1 MIKKPM
7 PAWEDVLS
15 AACRLQKILPD
26 AVLVGGTSAS
36 LYAKHRFSR
45 DADHVLTDLR
55 SRFDDVVAQL
65 ESVAG
70 WKTARLKK
78 PVLILGSL
86 DGIETGIRQLIRE
99 QPLETDVI
107 PTESGDLRVPTLNEI
122 LRIKGALILKRNA
135 TRDYVDFVALSSSM
149 DDERAWSALEPMDV
163 LYPQAN
169 GESPLA
175 QIARQLSSPQPYD
188 LDATNLAEYKGLTE
202 RWHQWSSIVGEA
214 RRIAGLIVMNLSST
228 PQQSSRC
235 SF

>member
-1 MIKKPM
+1 MTKKSM

-36 LYAKHRFSR
+36 LYAKHRLSR

-55 SRFDDVVAQL
+55 LRFDDVLAQL

-70 WKTARLKK
+70 WKTARVKK

-107 PTESGDLRVPTLNEI
+107 STESGNLRVPTLNEI

-149 DDERAWSALEPMDV
+149 NDERVWLALEPMDA
-163 LYPQAN
+163 LYPQAT
-169 GESPLA
+169 GESSLA
-175 QIARQLSSPQPYD
+175 QIARQLSSPRPYD
-188 LDATNLAEYKGLTE
+188 LETTTLAEYKGLAE
-202 RWHQWSSIVGEA
+202 RWHQWSSVVGEA
-214 RRIAGLIVMNLSST
+214 QRIAGLLVMNLSST
-228 PQQSSRC
+228 PQQSSHR
-235 SF
+235 SV

>member
-45 DADHVLTDLR
+45 GADHVLTDLR

-107 PTESGDLRVPTLNEI
+107 PTASGDLR
-122 LRIKGALILKRNA
+122 LKRNA

-149 DDERAWSALEPMDV
+149 GSRARLVGVGADGRSVSAGQRRKPACADC
-163 LYPQAN
+163 A
-169 GESPLA
+169 A
-175 QIARQLSSPQPYD
+175 LSSPLPYD
-188 LDATNLAEYKGLTE
+188 LDATNLAEYKGLAE

-214 RRIAGLIVMNLSST
+214 RRIAGLIVMNVSST
-228 PQQSSRC
+228 PQQSSDC